1 MSASAAP
8 PAGAAGEWKD
18 ATAGA
23 TTTTTP
29 YSLLPLTATNNDNNN
44 NNNSSTTHDDD
55 GNAALSAQ
63 AYLEKTVMGVLAL
76 ALEDVCRVRPINPV
90 DYLGSY
96 LLRRS
101 SANNTVEV
109 TYEDTLSRS
118 VHVDDDDA

>member
-29 YSLLPLTATNNDNNN
+29 DSLLPLAATNNDNNN
-44 NNNSSTTHDDD
+44 NNGSTTHDDD

-109 TYEDTLSRS
+109 TYEDTLPRS
-118 VHVDDDDA
+118 VHVDDDVH